1 MAPTISSARVL
12 RVGPGMDSTISW
24 THLDSVAG
32 KSVSGCG
39 SMAPSGVWS
48 GTRNMGADPSGTAG
62 SMGARSARRHRPVDI
77 AQIVGR
83 LIAGRLRPWA
93 QRLEQDPRLGQVGQA
108 EPLREAAPNR
118 SQ

>member
-12 RVGPGMDSTISW
+12 RAGPGKDSTISW

-48 GTRNMGADPSGTAG
+48 DTRNMGAD
-62 SMGARSARRHRPVDI
+62 ARRR
-77 AQIVGR
+77 
-83 LIAGRLRPWA
+83 
-93 QRLEQDPRLGQVGQA
+93 RLEPARRPPGPMRTRNSSKLIGTHHFATAPFTPRAVQLA
-108 EPLREAAPNR
+108 ESNQQSLRVDAAILTLDG
-118 SQ
+118 